1 VAAQFRDVLET
12 MRKKLSDVQAILIVG
27 PDGVVDHVLADS
39 SLKIETIASEY
50 AMLLRIAGRASQ
62 DAGAGNLVEQTVISE
77 KSVMIARLVSP
88 QHFVILITKAQEPDR
103 PGSFRTQE
111 RRFGDSKTHFLRG
124 IPRKKRE
131 FTGLTAI

>member
-1 VAAQFRDVLET
+1 VKAPVAAQFRDVLET

-88 QHFVILITKAQEPDR
+88 QHFVILITKAQDQIGRARFELKNAA
-103 PGSFRTQE
+103 SEIQ
-111 RRFGDSKTHFLRG
+111 RRIS
-124 IPRKKRE
+124 
-131 FTGLTAI
+131 

>member
-1 VAAQFRDVLET
+1 VKVPVAAQFRDVLET

-77 KSVMIARLVSP
+77 KSIMIARLVSP
-88 QHFVILITKAQEPDR
+88 QHFVILITKAQDQIGRARFELKNAA
-103 PGSFRTQE
+103 SEIQ
-111 RRFGDSKTHFLRG
+111 RRIS
-124 IPRKKRE
+124 
-131 FTGLTAI
+131 

>member
-1 VAAQFRDVLET
+1 MAAQFRDVLET

-77 KSVMIARLVSP
+77 KSIMIARLVSP
-88 QHFVILITKAQEPDR
+88 QHFVILITKAQDQIGRARFELKNAA
-103 PGSFRTQE
+103 SEIQ
-111 RRFGDSKTHFLRG
+111 RRIS
-124 IPRKKRE
+124 
-131 FTGLTAI
+131 

>member
-1 VAAQFRDVLET
+1 VKTPVAAQFRDVLET

-77 KSVMIARLVSP
+77 KSIMIARIVSP
-88 QHFVILITKAQEPDR
+88 QHFVILITKAQDQIGRARFELKNAA
-103 PGSFRTQE
+103 SEIQ
-111 RRFGDSKTHFLRG
+111 RRIS
-124 IPRKKRE
+124 
-131 FTGLTAI
+131 

>member
-1 VAAQFRDVLET
+1 VKAPVAAQFRDVLET

-50 AMLLRIAGRASQ
+50 AMLLRITGRASQ

-88 QHFVILITKAQEPDR
+88 QHFVILITKAQDQIGRARFELKNAA
-103 PGSFRTQE
+103 SEIQ
-111 RRFGDSKTHFLRG
+111 RRIS
-124 IPRKKRE
+124 
-131 FTGLTAI
+131 

>member
-1 VAAQFRDVLET
+1 MKAPVAAQFRDVLET

-77 KSVMIARLVSP
+77 KSIMIARLVSP
-88 QHFVILITKAQEPDR
+88 QHFVILITKAQDQIGRARFELKNAA
-103 PGSFRTQE
+103 SEIQ
-111 RRFGDSKTHFLRG
+111 RRIS
-124 IPRKKRE
+124 
-131 FTGLTAI
+131 

>member
-1 VAAQFRDVLET
+1 VKAPVAAQFRDVLET

-77 KSVMIARLVSP
+77 KSIMIARLVSP
-88 QHFVILITKAQEPDR
+88 QHFVILITKAQDQIGRARFELKNAA
-103 PGSFRTQE
+103 SEIQ
-111 RRFGDSKTHFLRG
+111 RRIS
-124 IPRKKRE
+124 
-131 FTGLTAI
+131 

>member
-1 VAAQFRDVLET
+1 VKAPVAAQFRDVLET

-27 PDGVVDHVLADS
+27 PDGVVDHILADS

-77 KSVMIARLVSP
+77 KSIMIARIVSP
-88 QHFVILITKAQEPDR
+88 QHFVILITKAQDQIGRARFELKNAA
-103 PGSFRTQE
+103 SEIQ
-111 RRFGDSKTHFLRG
+111 RRIS
-124 IPRKKRE
+124 
-131 FTGLTAI
+131 